1 MVFELNFF
9 EISSFILT
17 TRMPKR
23 NWRGR
28 QMQGQWENRVGSI
41 LGTTLKIDMENH
53 KKKQHE
59 MLVIILEALM
69 RMMRMMIM

>member
-1 MVFELNFF
+1 
-9 EISSFILT
+9 
-17 TRMPKR
+17 MPKR

-53 KKKQHE
+53 KKNQQE
-59 MLVIILEALM
+59 MLRNYLGSIDENDENDDNVIEIKQKYEG
-69 RMMRMMIM
+69 IYFY